1 MFRRFDFETELTD
14 DLELIPIT
22 VRRKLDA
29 SGVKLHLEEWRRLT
43 LAERRALCHLPIA
56 TNQETSVFAA
66 ILTEMVF
73 RACGRPPESIAPSRA
88 VADPAPAPIPAKVI
102 ELLGKHRLDP
112 TAWEKF
118 DFDERY
124 ALIKLARD
132 DSKFLAGWRE
142 ITAGLSEKRKP
153 G

>member
-1 MFRRFDFETELTD
+1 MFRRFDFETDLTD

-56 TNQETSVFAA
+56 TDEEAAVFAA
-66 ILTEMVF
+66 ILTEMVS
-73 RACGRPPESIAPSRA
+73 RACGRPPESIAPNRA
-88 VADPAPAPIPAKVI
+88 LADPAASPIPSKVV
-102 ELLGKHRLDP
+102 ELIGKHRLD
-112 TAWEKF
+112 ASGWEKF

-132 DSKFLAGWRE
+132 DAKFLAGWTE
-142 ITAGLSEKRKP
+142 IARGHL
-153 G
+153 